1 MITLQ
6 ERFKSKAQKNL
17 QKRNPQ
23 VFFRIYF
30 VAIIPAIL
38 PALQAITLMFAKM
51 LQQLRRQPHG
61 DRRSK

>member
-17 QKRNPQ
+17 QKKKSAG
-23 VFFRIYF
+23 FFRNYF

-38 PALQAITLMFAKM
+38 PALRAIILTFAKM
-51 LQQLRRQPHG
+51 LQQLRRQLRDG
-61 DRRSK
+61 RRLK